1 MSMLRKGW
9 WGIKKSLM
17 RLSGSYA
24 HTGERVSPEI
34 PDENFQAHLQ
44 VYQFMAQFVKGK
56 TVLDVGCGTGYGANY
71 LLEQGAGSV
80 WGVDH
85 AGDAIA
91 YAKKHYTDPRISFRE
106 MNAEVLS
113 LPNDSF
119 DVVTSSE
126 NLEHLKN
133 PSKCIAEIKRV
144 LKRKGLL
151 VLGTPNKE
159 LSSPGAEKSG
169 NPFHEKEF
177 TFEELDSLLR
187 KHFRSVF
194 IFENTLQSPHREGRK
209 MKEERGKRGKT
220 GMEPGDRKNIRVGH
234 IQVDLTHLKNTH
246 SFMVIAW

>member
-1 MSMLRKGW
+1 MSMFLKSW
-9 WGIKKSLM
+9 WQLKKALM

-34 PDENFQAHLQ
+34 PDDNFRAHLL

-56 TVLDVGCGTGYGANY
+56 TVLDIGCGTGYGAHY
-71 LLEQGAGSV
+71 LLQQGAESV
-80 WGVDH
+80 WGVDVSK
-85 AGDAIA
+85 DAIT
-91 YAKKHYTDPRISFRE
+91 YAKKHYTDARISFRE
-106 MNAEVLS
+106 MNAEMLN

-151 VLGTPNKE
+151 LLGTPNKE
-159 LSSPGAEKSG
+159 LSSPGSDKSG
-169 NPFHEKEF
+169 NPFHVKEF
-177 TFEELDSLLR
+177 TFEELDAVLR

-194 IFENTLQSPHREGRK
+194 IFENTLESPHREGKR
-209 MKEERGKRGKT
+209 MKEDRRKRRRIGL
-220 GMEPGDRKNIRVGH
+220 EPGDRKSARVGH
-234 IQVDLTHLKNTH
+234 LQVDLTNLKNTH